1 MEPTSA
7 SRADKLA
14 RRALGAFV
22 ASILCGILVAIDLD
36 RFARTGAIVIGR
48 ESQVLTGCAA
58 RAVIAAFGLGTLGFF
73 GYGVHALWSRGRADK
88 DS

>member
-1 MEPTSA
+1 MDSTRTSR
-7 SRADKLA
+7 SDKLG

-22 ASILCGILVAIDLD
+22 ASILCAILVAIDLD
-36 RFARTGAIVIGR
+36 RLARTGAIIIGR

-58 RAVIAAFGLGTLGFF
+58 HSVIAAFGLGTLVFF
-73 GYGVHALWSRGRADK
+73 GYGVHALWARGRIVE